1 MSLVHTSFIG
11 FPPFSEIDIPFI
23 KTKSMTGGI
32 HCSHRP
38 FQHYTVESDH
48 SPIHLHQ
55 CIGINRVIVILSGF
69 IVGDCTARTSYRS
82 HQAYSVLIAENSYTD
97 DVTHLVLLDHPPRTQ
112 ILKDYSTV
120 IQCSPQRL
128 IPSSKALNIRL

>member
-48 SPIHLHQ
+48 SPIPLHQ

-69 IVGDCTARTSYRS
+69 IVGDCTARTSYGS
-82 HQAYSVLIAENSYTD
+82 HRAYSVLIAENSYTD
-97 DVTHLVLLDHPPRTQ
+97 DVTHLVLFDHPPRTQ

-128 IPSSKALNIRL
+128 IPSSKALNT